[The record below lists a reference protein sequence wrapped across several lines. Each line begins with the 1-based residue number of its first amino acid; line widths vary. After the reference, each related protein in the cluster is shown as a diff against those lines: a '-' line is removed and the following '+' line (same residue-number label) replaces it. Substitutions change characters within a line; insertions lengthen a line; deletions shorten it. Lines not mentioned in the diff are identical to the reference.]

1 MRILERFLR
10 RVPLTFLLS
19 FGQFCPQSYIKNI
32 RNTLILA
39 SGELEEECTLMSILL
54 KSYSYWPNFSYCL
67 DFSLLRAQESGHY
80 CPATFLFLFSNSK
93 VANSKISLNFLF
105 SALSFCFS
113 LKACR
118 NSVQESFLE
127 QKGLAES
134 FSIVSSR
141 KGKTKQNKNFFCLH
155 FFSF

>member
-1 MRILERFLR
+1 
-10 RVPLTFLLS
+10 
-19 FGQFCPQSYIKNI
+19 
-32 RNTLILA
+32 
-39 SGELEEECTLMSILL
+39 MSILL

-67 DFSLLRAQESGHY
+67 DFSLLRAQESRHY

-134 FSIVSSR
+134 FSIVSLR
-141 KGKTKQNKNFFCLH
+141 KGKTKQNKIFSACIFFLFNIQYTIKYRHMPVCT
-155 FFSF
+155 FFFLIYNKIAKGARICMDSLIDF